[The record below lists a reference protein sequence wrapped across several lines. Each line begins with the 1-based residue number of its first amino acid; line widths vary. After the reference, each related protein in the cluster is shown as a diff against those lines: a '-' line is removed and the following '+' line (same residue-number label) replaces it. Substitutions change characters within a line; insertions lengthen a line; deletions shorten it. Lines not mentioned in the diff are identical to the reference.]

1 MITELKVNSKKT
13 LPFILILF
21 GVVICQESTTVY
33 ESTTETDQ
41 TFKYDEDSEREFL
54 ILFWF
59 LITVDLCL
67 SWFIGFMILAIRNS
81 WKRLMKPNE
90 EIKIETHETHGIEI
104 VESPPQGIADG
115 TLTAETKDVEDVNKK
130 DKKSDE
136 RRMPAHCQEE
146 WTPVPD
152 DFKEQ
157 IIHKEMGP
165 ITITTHNV
173 ADKDIFVDQ
182 QSEKKTRIANVQI
195 NDEILVYE
203 VGVNADVVDTQK
215 SIIGGSSGGSTI
227 LTASIREFVSK
238 KSAIVEK

>member
-1 MITELKVNSKKT
+1 MKT

-21 GVVICQESTTVY
+21 EVGKCQESTTLY
-33 ESTTETDQ
+33 ENTTETDQ
-41 TFKYDEDSEREFL
+41 TFKYDEDSEKEFL
-54 ILFWF
+54 VLFWF

-90 EIKIETHETHGIEI
+90 EVKIEIPETHGIEI
-104 VESPPQGIADG
+104 VESPPQGMADS
-115 TLTAETKDVEDVNKK
+115 KDVEEIDKK
-130 DKKSDE
+130 DKKSD

-152 DFKEQ
+152 DFKTQ
-157 IIHKEMGP
+157 IIHKEVGP

-182 QSEKKTRIANVQI
+182 QSEKKVRIGNVQI

-203 VGVNADVVDTQK
+203 VGVNADIVDTQK
-215 SIIGGSSGGSTI
+215 SVKGGSSGGSTI
-227 LTASIREFVSK
+227 MTASIKEFVST
-238 KSAIVEK
+238 KSSMVEK